1 MDFEEPQIP
10 GYSLY
15 RKIGSGGFG
24 TVYLA
29 KKEGEDG
36 FIALKF
42 IRTQSAK
49 RERRALEKY
58 ARFPDKDNWVK
69 ILDWGD
75 IGEAIFY
82 TMPLA
87 DALIGSD
94 SVPPE
99 DFRWQEASLQKVID
113 LRRVS
118 PNLPWFS
125 RETILDFIGPIFDA
139 AIALGENGLLHRD
152 IKPGNILFFGGKTK
166 LADFGLLDNDRRTL
180 SRIGTP
186 LYSAPS
192 WFSGSGGNP
201 DVYGLATT
209 LYSLMTGNLPDT
221 IGRAAYR
228 FPEKWRDG
236 ASDATQREQWLH
248 WHRCILRSI
257 AENPAERFLTIKDFK
272 NAVFSDNFRSSDF
285 SGAGNAAVS
294 PATQNVFPAKK
305 ITVAA
310 FVGMALSAL
319 IWGGI
324 EFASSRNET
333 RENTASAIHGNETRG
348 KEAPEN
354 KTRENGVSENETYED
369 APSKKLREIP
379 KESFRPPLNPELSEK
394 GRLEIKRLPKINL
407 EPGTKNRVLG
417 KGFAD
422 AIIAAGRGSRSL
434 EFFDPFKV
442 NSLKLESG
450 GELSLSGKFS
460 CKPVLEMNLSQN
472 EKIRFTKNAG
482 QTGPTEYGLKSIV
495 ISGVQD
501 GHPIENIIV
510 DEGVILR
517 VDDVLYYT
525 FHADVTVNGTLIA
538 DRINGEYYIDFYGNG
553 TIRVN
558 GIFGRPK
565 GLTMHDGLRVEIG
578 EKGLIRNGRTVLRNV
593 VIAVTK
599 SWKEPATKIDL
610 EGSGH
615 TEFELQ
621 APDGTPTTA
630 EISGTVG
637 NKGRLLKTGAGTLIL
652 SGKNTYAG
660 GTEVHAGTLVA
671 GSPTAFGKAESEV
684 SVADGGRI
692 RLGTESKN
700 ITLVPCAFSVRL
712 SDAYRETAAI
722 FGNGDLAAGTRI
734 RLSASEAYIAEKD
747 VSGTETLRYRIF
759 ASEIPF
765 AGTARKDDFTLDENL
780 ARHWRISDY
789 SDGVL
794 TLSRENSGRTE

>member
-1 MDFEEPQIP
+1 
-10 GYSLY
+10 
-15 RKIGSGGFG
+15 
-24 TVYLA
+24 
-29 KKEGEDG
+29 
-36 FIALKF
+36 
-42 IRTQSAK
+42 
-49 RERRALEKY
+49 
-58 ARFPDKDNWVK
+58 
-69 ILDWGD
+69 
-75 IGEAIFY
+75 
-82 TMPLA
+82 
-87 DALIGSD
+87 
-94 SVPPE
+94 
-99 DFRWQEASLQKVID
+99 
-113 LRRVS
+113 
-118 PNLPWFS
+118 
-125 RETILDFIGPIFDA
+125 
-139 AIALGENGLLHRD
+139 
-152 IKPGNILFFGGKTK
+152 
-166 LADFGLLDNDRRTL
+166 
-180 SRIGTP
+180 
-186 LYSAPS
+186 
-192 WFSGSGGNP
+192 
-201 DVYGLATT
+201 
-209 LYSLMTGNLPDT
+209 MTGNLPDT

-228 FPEKWRDG
+228 FPEKWKDE
-236 ASDATQREQWLH
+236 APDAALREQWLH

-272 NAVFSDNFRSSDF
+272 NAIFSDNFKSSDF
-285 SGAGNAAVS
+285 SGAGNAVAS
-294 PATQNVFPAKK
+294 PAMQNVFPAKK
-305 ITVAA
+305 ITGAA
-310 FVGMALSAL
+310 LAGMALSAL

-324 EFASSRNET
+324 EFASFRNEP
-333 RENTASAIHGNETRG
+333 RENTASAIRGNE
-348 KEAPEN
+348 APGN
-354 KTRENGVSENETYED
+354 KPRENGVIENETYED
-369 APSKKLREIP
+369 APSEKLQEIP
-379 KESFRPPLNPELSEK
+379 KESFRLPLKPELSEI
-394 GRLEIKRLPKINL
+394 RRLPKINL

-422 AIIAAGRGSRSL
+422 AIIVAGRGLRSL

-442 NSLKLESG
+442 NTLKLESG

-460 CKPVLEMNLSQN
+460 CKPLLEMNLSQN

-482 QTGPTEYGLKSIV
+482 QTEPTEYGLKSIV

-501 GHPIENIIV
+501 GYPTENIIV

-558 GIFGRPK
+558 GIFGRPQ

-599 SWKEPATKIDL
+599 SWEKPATKIDL

-630 EISGTVG
+630 EIAGTVG
-637 NKGRLLKTGAGTLIL
+637 NKGGLLKTGAGILIL

-660 GTEVHAGTLVA
+660 GTEVRAGTLVA

-684 SVADGGRI
+684 SVADGGRV

-712 SDAYRETAAI
+712 SDAYRETPAI
-722 FGNGDLAAGTRI
+722 FGNGDLAAGTWI
-734 RLSASEAYIAEKD
+734 RLSASEAYVAEKEA
-747 VSGTETLRYRIF
+747 SGTETLRYRIF

-794 TLSRENSGRTE
+794 TLSRENSGGTE